1 MKKRLICAAAAA
13 LLAAGAFAD
22 RVRAVHPRYDT
33 GGWHANASAWE
44 DNLAPDS
51 SKDYVID
58 SNVGYK
64 SNGSIA
70 YGIRFGGASDSANVF
85 GGNSLQIG
93 VSGGSQ
99 VRLIYNCNGSYRINF
114 PRDGLVLENGI
125 LCSWTDATAIGVDG
139 KVTVTAPKASPFVIE
154 GQKSIQNWD
163 LTGPLVS
170 SDSAGLVFRRESS
183 GSSTSVP
190 TLWFGFDGSEY
201 LGDITVGW
209 ESANKSRNATTGVS
223 FRDNA
228 SCAGHI
234 VLNPSLGNGIKFQS
248 TTTAYTN
255 GSMTVHGNQMLT
267 INNKGSK
274 GSANVNSILVV
285 TNSFTVDEGAVIAVA
300 AGNAGINTWG
310 QYQANGTTM
319 PFLTVPVDSN
329 VSESNFMP
337 VYTNMSTVAPP
348 LLPQHDIVMTV
359 DGTTKTFALRR
370 RAYYQME
377 SNVLK
382 YPISG
387 RSDLFTFWTE
397 DREADYYNKNDVSR
411 TYETPNVENAEYV
424 AKSLVLHEAN
434 NLCIAGRTLTIPDLR
449 LIGSSQLF
457 VKSSGSY
464 ANTVLRGRFGVWNRA
479 SDGKKVVALAGC
491 ASSSVRANLEIAAD
505 VWGPGDLEVKPTGNG
520 KNGILALSGDNSK
533 WTGGVS
539 VEGNASQSIFLK
551 AASVGALGAP
561 LAAFR
566 ANAVELKPF
575 GYLTAADGVTLAD
588 TMRGIT
594 TTGGG
599 IHADEGTTFS
609 VMSRITYGG
618 TLVKSGTGTVAL
630 GGASDVSGGNAA
642 LDVREGYV
650 KPLAT
655 NCLDGVALSFAA
667 GSGLLF
673 DASQADGDGIG
684 RYGISNPTLAE
695 GATLRVKVAFDSE
708 PAQGVADVPICTV
721 AAANADSLAVRT
733 VVEKPRRG
741 FSADVRKRAN
751 GDGTVTLV
759 AHVHQAGMAVFV
771 R

>member
-1 MKKRLICAAAAA
+1 MKKMLICAATAA

-22 RVRAVHPRYDT
+22 RVRAVQPRYGT
-33 GGWHANASAWE
+33 GSWHTNDSAWE

-51 SKDYVID
+51 GKDYVID

-64 SNGSIA
+64 SDGSIA
-70 YGIRFGGASDSANVF
+70 YGIRFGGANDSANVF
-85 GGNSLQIG
+85 AGKSLQIG

-99 VRLIYNCNGSYRINF
+99 VRLIYNCNGSYRISF
-114 PRDGLVLENGI
+114 PRDGLVLENGV

-154 GQKSIQNWD
+154 GQKATQNWD

-190 TLWFGFDGSEY
+190 TLWFGFDGPEY

-209 ESANKSRNATTGVS
+209 ESAYKSRNATTGVS
-223 FRDNA
+223 FRNNA

-234 VLNPSLGNGIKFQS
+234 VLNPSLGNGIRFQS

-255 GSMTVHGNQMLT
+255 GSMTVHGNQSLT
-267 INNKGSK
+267 VNNNGSK
-274 GSANVNSILVV
+274 GSGNVNSILVV
-285 TNSFTVDEGAVIAVA
+285 TNSFTVDEGTLISVA
-300 AGNAGINTWG
+300 AGNTAINNWG
-310 QYQANGTTM
+310 QYLANGTTM
-319 PFLTVPVDSN
+319 PFLTVPIDSN
-329 VSESNFMP
+329 VSESNFVP
-337 VYTNMSTVAPP
+337 VYTNMSTVGVP

-359 DGTTKTFALRR
+359 DGSTKTFALRR
-370 RAYYQME
+370 RAYFLME
-377 SNVLK
+377 NTALK

-397 DREADYYNKNDVSR
+397 SREADYYNADTAER
-411 TYETPNVENAEYV
+411 TYETPSVENAEYV
-424 AKSLVLHEAN
+424 AKSLVLQAAN
-434 NLCIAGRTLTIPDLR
+434 HLCIVGRTLTIPDLR

-464 ANTVLRGRFGVWNRA
+464 ANTVLRGRLGVWNRA

-491 ASSSVRANLEIAAD
+491 AASSVRANLEIAAD
-505 VWGPGDLEVKPTGNG
+505 VWGPGDIEVKPTGNG
-520 KNGILALSGDNSK
+520 KDGILALSGDNSK

-539 VEGNASQSIFLK
+539 VEGNANQSIFLK
-551 AASVGALGAP
+551 AVTAGALGAP

-566 ANAVELKPF
+566 ADAVELKPF

-588 TMRGIT
+588 ATRGIT

-599 IHADEGTTFS
+599 IHADEGTAFS
-609 VMSRITYGG
+609 VMARITYGG
-618 TLVKSGTGTVAL
+618 TLVKNGPGTVAL

-673 DASQADGDGIG
+673 DASQAGGDGIG

-708 PAQGVADVPICTV
+708 PVQGMADVPICTV
-721 AAANADSLAVRT
+721 AAANADSLAART
-733 VVEKPRRG
+733 VVEKPWKG
-741 FSADVRKRAN
+741 FSADVKKREN

-759 AHVHQAGMAVFV
+759 VHACQTGMSIIV

>member
-1 MKKRLICAAAAA
+1 MKKMLICAAAAA

-22 RVRAVHPRYDT
+22 RVRAVHPRYDI
-33 GGWHANASAWE
+33 GSWHTNDSAWADGLAPSEEKDYLLDTSSYKADGSSGANAT
-44 DNLAPDS
+44 
-51 SKDYVID
+51 
-58 SNVGYK
+58 
-64 SNGSIA
+64 
-70 YGIRFGGASDSANVF
+70 RFGGGSAFNTF
-85 GGNSLQIG
+85 GGKSLQIG
-93 VSGGSQ
+93 VAGGYAP
-99 VRLIYNCNGSYRINF
+99 RLIYNCNGTQRISF

-125 LCSWTDATAIGVDG
+125 LCSWTDATSIGVDG

-154 GQKSIQNWD
+154 GQKATQDWD

-267 INNKGSK
+267 INNNGSK
-274 GSANVNSILVV
+274 GSGNVNSILVV

-300 AGNAGINTWG
+300 AGNVGINTWG
-310 QYQANGTTM
+310 QNLWNATTM
-319 PFLTVPVDSN
+319 PFLTVPLDSN
-329 VSESNFMP
+329 VTESNFVP
-337 VYTNMSTVAPP
+337 VYTNTSTVGVP

-359 DGTTKTFALRR
+359 GGSTKTFALRR
-370 RAYYQME
+370 RAYFLME
-377 SNVLK
+377 NTTLK

-387 RSDLFTFWTE
+387 RSDLFTFYAN
-397 DREADYYNKNDVSR
+397 DRESDYYNADNAER

-424 AKSLVLHEAN
+424 AKSLVLHAAN
-434 NLCIAGRTLTIPDLR
+434 HLCIVGRTLTIPDMR

-457 VKSSGSY
+457 VKSSGNY

-491 ASSSVRANLEIAAD
+491 AASSVRANLEIAAD
-505 VWGPGDLEVKPTGNG
+505 VWGPGDIEVKPTGNG

-551 AASVGALGAP
+551 AASAGALGAP

-588 TMRGIT
+588 ATRGIT

-599 IHADEGTTFS
+599 IHADEGTAFS
-609 VMSRITYGG
+609 VMARITYGG

-630 GGASDVSGGNAA
+630 GGASDVSGGNDA

-650 KPLAT
+650 KPLAP
-655 NCLDGVALSFAA
+655 NCLDGVALSFAD

-673 DASQADGDGIG
+673 DASKSGGDGIG
-684 RYGISNPTLAE
+684 RYGILNPTLVA
-695 GATLRVKVAFDSE
+695 GSTLRVKVAFDSE
-708 PAQGVADVPICTV
+708 PADGVVDVPICTV
-721 AAANADSLAVRT
+721 AAANADSLAART
-733 VVEKPRRG
+733 VVEKPWKG
-741 FSADVRKRAN
+741 YSAEVKKREN

-759 AHVHQAGMAVFV
+759 AHVYHTGMYIIV